1 MYVVQILRFLPNFKT
16 FVKDNIHL
24 EKERMILRKR
34 DMEAERKHIYS
45 TQEEKSCDR
54 LMVGK

>member
-1 MYVVQILRFLPNFKT
+1 MINFLRFLPSFKS

-24 EKERMILRKR
+24 EKERMILRVIEYGSEEKAYIR
-34 DMEAERKHIYS
+34 